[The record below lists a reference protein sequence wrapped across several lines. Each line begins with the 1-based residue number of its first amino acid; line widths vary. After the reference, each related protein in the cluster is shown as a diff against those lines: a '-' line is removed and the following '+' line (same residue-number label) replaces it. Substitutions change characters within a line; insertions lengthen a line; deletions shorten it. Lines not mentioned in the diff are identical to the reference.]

1 MVIQQNASASEEMA
15 STAEELSSQSEQLQE
30 MISFFTMAGSIQGK
44 GRKRLG
50 VAQDKKEAAAE
61 KLRIAPMKKETGASV
76 RAEIFTAG
84 NGSGNLSSGVNLDLD
99 GRRDKLDDDFM
110 SF

>member
-1 MVIQQNASASEEMA
+1 
-15 STAEELSSQSEQLQE
+15 SQSEQLQE
-30 MISFFTMAGSIQGK
+30 MISFFTMAGSLQGK

-61 KLRIAPMKKETGASV
+61 KLRIAPMKNETGASV

>member
-1 MVIQQNASASEEMA
+1 MA

-30 MISFFTMAGSIQGK
+30 MISFFTMADQGK

-50 VAQDKKEAAAE
+50 VAQNKKEAAAE
-61 KLRIAPMKKETGASV
+61 KLRIAPMKNETGASV

>member
-30 MISFFTMAGSIQGK
+30 MISFFTMADQGK

-50 VAQDKKEAAAE
+50 VAQNKKEAAAE
-61 KLRIAPMKKETGASV
+61 KLRIAHLKKEEGAPAQSGVFTGK
-76 RAEIFTAG
+76 
-84 NGSGNLSSGVNLDLD
+84 NGSDSMPAGVSLDLD
-99 GRRDKLDDDFM
+99 GRGDKLDDDFM

>member
-30 MISFFTMAGSIQGK
+30 MISFFTMADQGK

-50 VAQDKKEAAAE
+50 VAQNKKEAAAE
-61 KLRIAPMKKETGASV
+61 KLRIAPMKNETGASV